1 MSYLGRGVDKISNI
15 ETLDNITFNGAS
27 SYTLQ
32 KGGVNFVPTSAAAIL
47 ISIDGVVQSGNFTV
61 SSSTIDFGTAVA
73 GTSTCNFI
81 IHLGTGVL
89 STPSDGSVSADKL
102 ASSSVTRDKLN
113 LISDSSNP
121 SLIAKGD
128 GGSQDGYI
136 QLNCRVNSHGI
147 KLKSPPHSAGATYT
161 LTFPNSITADQFLK
175 TDGSGNLSFAAA
187 GGSNTPNFYAYR
199 SGNQSLSNATTTKI
213 QFNAETYDTANAFD
227 SSTNYRF
234 TPQTAGKYHLLAY
247 FFVGGSSQDTEEA
260 QIYIYKNGSNTF
272 FYEIDN
278 RGNTNGYN
286 TSQFISAIV
295 EANGSSD
302 YFEVYARVKGAG
314 TKNLVSGANQCWFQG
329 YKLIE

>member
-47 ISIDGVVQSGNFTV
+47 ISIDGVVQSGNFSV

-147 KLKSPPHSAGATYT
+147 KLKSPPHSASASYT

-175 TDGSGNLSFAAA
+175 TDGSGNLSFASA
-187 GGSNTPNFYAYR
+187 GGANTPSFRAKSASGQSVPNTTHTTVVFGTEIFDTDNAFASNTFTVP
-199 SGNQSLSNATTTKI
+199 SGK
-213 QFNAETYDTANAFD
+213 
-227 SSTNYRF
+227 
-234 TPQTAGKYHLLAY
+234 AGKYWLYAQA
-247 FFVGGSSQDTEEA
+247 GQQAWSSNRFLVYL
-260 QIYIYKNGSNTF
+260 IKNGAL
-272 FYEIDN
+272 D
-278 RGNTNGYN
+278 
-286 TSQFISAIV
+286 ISASEETVGQSYYQTCNTACIADLAEGDAITV
-295 EANGSSD
+295 RVYHDNGSAETLSTSD
-302 YFEVYARVKGAG
+302 RTCFEG
-314 TKNLVSGANQCWFQG
+314 F
-329 YKLIE
+329 KLI

>member
-61 SSSTIDFGTAVA
+61 SSSTIDFGTAIA

-89 STPSDGSVSADKL
+89 TTPSDGSVSADKI
-102 ASSSVTRDKLN
+102 ASSAVTRDKLN

-161 LTFPNSITADQFLK
+161 LTFPNSISADQFLK

-187 GGSNTPNFYAYR
+187 GGTNTPAFEAYL
-199 SGNQSLSNATTTKI
+199 NTTTGVTDNTFVKAT
-213 QFNAETYDTANAFD
+213 FDTERFD
-227 SSTNYRF
+227 TNNTFSSSRF
-234 TPQTAGKYHLLAY
+234 TPAVAGKYHCYTGIRL
-247 FFVGGSSQDTEEA
+247 GNDGTETLSLF
-260 QIYIYKNGSNTF
+260 QIAFYKNGSAYLINTTPTVIF
-272 FYEIDN
+272 NYYSINNFGAMLTQTIDLDADD
-278 RGNTNGYN
+278 YVEVYVKCD
-286 TSQFISAIV
+286 TSVGSPDL
-295 EANGSSD
+295 ANGS
-302 YFEVYARVKGAG
+302 FFGA
-314 TKNLVSGANQCWFQG
+314 
-329 YKLIE
+329 YKIIE